1 MQLAHDIAQR
11 GLAYTQLLRQ
21 RGKAPLLHAGGQ
33 AGKAAGADVLQ
44 AVAQRRQQGLGRVVA
59 FGVYGGGVQRV
70 FAVAHAQEAGALFKR
85 PGPQLGHLFEL
96 GAALDAVFLTVGH
109 DVFGQRRT
117 DARHMGQQRRRGG
130 AHLHAHAVDAALHH
144 AVQRLLQ
151 LAFLQIMLILPHAD
165 GLGVDLDQ
173 LGQRVLHA
181 AGDADRAA
189 ERHIKLRE
197 LLRRQLAGRVHGRAR
212 LADDHIGRALWQ
224 LGQKRGDEL
233 LGLARGGAVADG
245 DGRDPEAPAQV
256 DDVPAGARL
265 GGLLPRQGEMAHAR
279 GEHLAVFI
287 HHGQLAARAEAGVH
301 AQRDAALDRRG
312 HEQLVQVFA
321 EHLNGAGA
329 GAFGQIGADLPLD
342 AGLKQAVPRV
352 LRGQSHLS
360 GGHAAGADERL
371 FHHAHAIVPVQAKR
385 YLEKALA
392 LAPVHGQHAVGGQV
406 ARLLG
411 KIVVGGVDAVL
422 LAGVFALQ
430 HAGAHGQR
438 AQGLAHVGVVAHL
451 LGQDVARALEGVLR
465 RLHALFG
472 VHKGLGQLL
481 RRAPGFVLHQQRQC
495 QRLQPLFPR
504 DGGAGA
510 ALGTEGAVEV
520 LQLGQGG
527 GLLQPVG
534 KLIGEIPLLLQ
545 SGGDLAPALVQP
557 AQVLQ
562 ALVNLAQQLVVQR
575 PGLLL
580 AVAGDKGNG
589 VAVVNQAQHVF
600 ALLGL
605 EVKLLTKGLND
616 VHWMHPFRIQSRK
629 STLDYST
636 PERFVLYKR
645 PHLRY
650 DRSTTAVYG
659 GER

>member
-1 MQLAHDIAQR
+1 MH
-11 GLAYTQLLRQ
+11 
-21 RGKAPLLHAGGQ
+21 
-33 AGKAAGADVLQ
+33 
-44 AVAQRRQQGLGRVVA
+44 
-59 FGVYGGGVQRV
+59 GGGVQRV
-70 FAVAHAQEAGALFKR
+70 FAVAHAQEAGALLKR

-96 GAALDAVFLTVGH
+96 GAALDAVFLAVGH

-130 AHLHAHAVDAALHH
+130 AYLHAHAVDAALHH

-165 GLGVDLDQ
+165 GLGIDLDQ

-189 ERHIKLRE
+189 KRHVELRE
-197 LLRRQLAGRVHGRAR
+197 LLRRQLAGRIHGRAR
-212 LADDHIGRALWQ
+212 LADDHVGRALRQ
-224 LGQKRGDEL
+224 FRQERGDEL

-329 GAFGQIGADLPLD
+329 GAFGQIGADLPLN

-352 LRGQSHLS
+352 LRGQSHLF
-360 GGHAAGADERL
+360 GGHAAGADEGL
-371 FHHAHAIVPVQAKR
+371 FQNVHAGGVAQAKR

-392 LAPVHGQHAVGGQV
+392 LAPVHGQHAVGGQF

-534 KLIGEIPLLLQ
+534 KLIGEIPLFLQ
-545 SGGDLAPALVQP
+545 SGGDLAAALVQP

-562 ALVNLAQQLVVQR
+562 ALVNFAQQLVVQR

-616 VHWMHPFRIQSRK
+616 VHWMHPFRIQSK
-629 STLDYST
+629 KAH
-636 PERFVLYKR
+636 PIIAR
-645 PHLRY
+645 PGGLRY
-650 DRSTTAVYG
+650 TNVRICGMIGLLRLFTG
-659 GER
+659 